1 MDTFNFKAVLTW
13 MLATV
18 LLTSNSYSQEVMR
31 GDNQHLLI
39 QPAPKKM
46 TYSGKK
52 FVFNS
57 FPARLFIVHQNGESI
72 KAANYFN
79 KLITEKF
86 PQEIEVTL
94 AVDNLNGNAP
104 FIINI
109 LLTGD
114 TGEHPDQYYRI
125 DADPEGDYV
134 TVSAPSLMGLL
145 YGVVTLTELIQLVD
159 NQMTLPLFNI
169 EDWPSFSRRIF
180 PSILEK
186 EDVAPILNFA
196 LQNKIETVALI
207 HRQYPWFEVDE
218 RLECIFAE
226 IKKWKEK
233 YGGPH
238 VMQMHNIYDKR
249 QMEISSEEDVGNLLS
264 VIESGLN
271 SGLNKVM
278 ILADDTPP
286 FEFGQGYVFPHESDQ
301 EKFKHMAEAHCF
313 LLKKIEGEFADRDD
327 LLEIHYVPAFY
338 TYEDMHY
345 GDMSQYHD
353 TPWEQQAY
361 GPLKRDLAYFGE
373 HLPPNVFILWTGPNV
388 RTRVLTKADIEDW
401 TKNLGGKVPF
411 LWDNT
416 IYSHHAFTS
425 SALFTAYDNQM
436 PENLYKITGG
446 NGMFVNGDLNAEEMK
461 AGLVTVNDYLWDP
474 HIYDPEKS
482 LETALILRYGTELI
496 DYLFEFK
503 DTELELRKKIG
514 ERALWFE
521 ADTLWKI
528 IRSIRGIT
536 EKNPLYYHLN
546 YNGLKAMR
554 MQLKYSVPE
563 PQEFSVF
570 LAECKKLDDQRR
582 EILQKIQSLSPR
594 LAEDFEKILV
604 RLPEQQ
610 EN

>member
-1 MDTFNFKAVLTW
+1 MNTFNCKLVL
-13 MLATV
+13 ML
-18 LLTSNSYSQEVMR
+18 LLASILLIPHSYSQQIIK
-31 GDNQHLLI
+31 GDMQHPLI

-52 FVFNS
+52 VVFNS
-57 FPARLFIVHQNGESI
+57 FPVRLYIVHQNRESI
-72 KAANYFN
+72 KAANYFY
-79 KLITEKF
+79 KLVNDRF
-86 PQEIEVTL
+86 PQEIEVLL
-94 AVDNLNGNAP
+94 AENNLKGNTS
-104 FIINI
+104 FKINI
-109 LLTGD
+109 VLTGD

-125 DADPEGDYV
+125 DADPDQNFV
-134 TVSAPSLMGLL
+134 TVSAPCLMGLL
-145 YGVVTLTELIQLVD
+145 YGVVTLTESMQLEDDQLI
-159 NQMTLPLFNI
+159 LPLFNI

-196 LQNKIETVALI
+196 LLNKIETVALI
-207 HRQYPWFEVDE
+207 HRQYPWYEVDE
-218 RLECIFAE
+218 RLEGIFEE
-226 IKKWKEK
+226 IKMWKEK
-233 YGGPH
+233 FGGPH
-238 VMQMHNIYDKR
+238 VMQMHNIYDER
-249 QMEISSEEDVGNLLS
+249 QIEISSKEDVENLLF

-286 FEFGQGYVFPHESDQ
+286 FKFGQGYVLPHESDR
-301 EKFKHMAEAHCF
+301 EKFNHMAEAHCY
-313 LLKKIEGEFADRDD
+313 LLKKIKGEFADRGD

-345 GDMSQYHD
+345 GDMSQYD
-353 TPWEQQAY
+353 NTPWEQNAY

-373 HLPPNVFILWTGPNV
+373 HLPADVFILWTGPNV
-388 RTRVLTKADIEDW
+388 RTRMLTEANIDDW

-436 PENLYKITGG
+436 PEDLYKITGG
-446 NGMFVNGDLNAEEMK
+446 NGMFINGNLNAEEMK
-461 AGLVTVNDYLWDP
+461 AALITVNDYLWDP
-474 HIYDPEKS
+474 YKYDPEES
-482 LETALILRYGTELI
+482 LENAMLIRYGTELV
-496 DYLFEFK
+496 DFLFEFK
-503 DTELELRKKIG
+503 KTELELRMKIG

-528 IRSIRGIT
+528 IRNTRRIT

-563 PQEFSVF
+563 PQEYSIF
-570 LAECKKLDDQRR
+570 LTECKKLDDQRR
-582 EILQKIQSLSPR
+582 ELLQKIGSINPGLT
-594 LAEDFEKILV
+594 EDFEKILV
-604 RLPEQQ
+604 RLPEQ
-610 EN
+610 